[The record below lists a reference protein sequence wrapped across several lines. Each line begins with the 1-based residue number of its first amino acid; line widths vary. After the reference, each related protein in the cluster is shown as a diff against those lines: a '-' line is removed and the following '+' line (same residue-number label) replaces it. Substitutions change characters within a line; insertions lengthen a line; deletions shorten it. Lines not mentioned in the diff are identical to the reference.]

1 MFLPK
6 ICKVST
12 GIIRGNSVQSI
23 LIQSWKMDFLEKNIQ
38 GSSLIAMYYNS
49 TRDVLFEFHLFWNTA
64 SIGIPARSLL

>member
-1 MFLPK
+1 MSLPK

-49 TRDVLFEFHLFWNTA
+49 TRDVLFEFHLF
-64 SIGIPARSLL
+64 GISPVIVFQLF